1 MTLKQQIASLAKT
14 YKEPYTAIRRHLHA
28 HPELSYKEF
37 ETCAFVEQEL
47 SKIGLSAVKMGGT
60 GLVSHIE
67 GQNPGS
73 RIIAL
78 RADMDALPISEEND
92 IPYKSTRPGI
102 MHACGHDAH
111 TAVLLGAAKIL
122 QETREHWSGTV
133 KLVFQPGEEKNPG
146 GATYMIR
153 DGALANPTP
162 EGIVALHVHPSLEV
176 GKLSF
181 RKGTVMA
188 SADELYITL
197 KGKGGHAAA
206 PQLTTDIILVASHLV
221 VSLQQIISRNNHP
234 LNPSVLSITS
244 FQGGFT
250 TNVIPAEVKLMGTL
264 RCLDET
270 WRAKAHE
277 IIVRHVKHIA
287 EAMGAEAEIKIDKGY
302 PTVLNNPELTGNAWQ
317 LAEQLLGKEMVE
329 ETEMRMGA
337 EDFGYYAQEIP
348 GCFYRLGV
356 MNVAKGI
363 TSGVHTPTFN
373 IDEDAIETGMA
384 TMAWLGATLSMN
396 GAGS

>member
-1 MTLKQQIASLAKT
+1 LTLKEKIARLAKA
-14 YKEPYTAIRRHLHA
+14 YKDEITGIRRHLHA
-28 HPELSYKEF
+28 NPELSYKEY
-37 ETCAFVEQEL
+37 ETCAFVEDEL
-47 SKIGLSAVKMGGT
+47 QKIGLKAEKMGGT
-60 GLVSHIE
+60 GVVSIIE
-67 GQNPGS
+67 GKNPDS
-73 RIIAL
+73 RVIAL
-78 RADMDALPISEEND
+78 RADLDALPINEEND
-92 IPYKSTRPGI
+92 LPYKSTRPGI

-111 TAVLLGAAKIL
+111 TAVLLGAARIL
-122 QETREHWSGTV
+122 QQTKDQWSGTV
-133 KLVFQPGEEKNPG
+133 KLIFQPGEERNPG

-153 DGALANPTP
+153 DGALKNPVP
-162 EGIVALHVHPSLEV
+162 QGIVALHVHPSLQV

-221 VSLQQIISRNNHP
+221 VSLQQIISRNNNP

-244 FQGGFT
+244 FQGGYT
-250 TNVIPAEVKLMGTL
+250 TNVIPSEVKLMGTL
-264 RCLDET
+264 RCLNEE
-270 WRAKAHE
+270 WRAKAHKL
-277 IIVRHVKHIA
+277 ITRQVTHIA
-287 EAMGAEAEIKIDKGY
+287 EAMGAEAEIHIDRGY
-302 PTVLNNPELTGNAWQ
+302 PTVLNNPELTGNAWH
-317 LAEQLLGKEMVE
+317 LAEEFLGAENVE

-337 EDFGYYAQEIP
+337 EDFGFYAREIP

-373 IDEDAIETGMA
+373 IDEEGLEIGMA
-384 TMAWLGATLSMN
+384 TMAWLGANLQLN
-396 GAGS
+396 

>member
-1 MTLKQQIASLAKT
+1 LTLKENIARLANA
-14 YKEPYTAIRRHLHA
+14 YKEEITGIRRHLHA
-28 HPELSYKEF
+28 FPELSYQEY

-47 SKIGLSAVKMGGT
+47 KKMGLPVEKMGGT
-60 GLVSHIE
+60 GLVSLIE
-67 GQNPGS
+67 GNDPGS
-73 RIIAL
+73 RVIAL
-78 RADMDALPISEEND
+78 RADMDALPITEEND
-92 IPYKSTRPGI
+92 VSYKSTRPGV

-122 QETREHWSGTV
+122 QQTKDQWSGTV
-133 KLVFQPGEEKNPG
+133 KLVFQPGEERNPG

-153 DGALANPTP
+153 DGALKNPVP

-221 VSLQQIISRNNHP
+221 VSLQQIISRNNNP

-244 FQGGFT
+244 FQGGHT
-250 TNVIPAEVKLMGTL
+250 TNVIPSEVKLMGTL
-264 RCLDET
+264 RCLNEE
-270 WRAKAHE
+270 WRAKAHDL
-277 IIVRHVKHIA
+277 ITRHVTHIA
-287 EAMGAEAEIKIDKGY
+287 EAMGAIAEIHIDRGY
-302 PTVLNNPELTGNAWQ
+302 PTVLNHPGLTGNAWQ
-317 LAEQLLGKEMVE
+317 LAEDFLGTENVE

-356 MNVAKGI
+356 MNKALGI

-373 IDEDAIETGMA
+373 IDENGLELGMA
-384 TMAWLGATLSMN
+384 TMAWLGANLKLN
-396 GAGS
+396 Q